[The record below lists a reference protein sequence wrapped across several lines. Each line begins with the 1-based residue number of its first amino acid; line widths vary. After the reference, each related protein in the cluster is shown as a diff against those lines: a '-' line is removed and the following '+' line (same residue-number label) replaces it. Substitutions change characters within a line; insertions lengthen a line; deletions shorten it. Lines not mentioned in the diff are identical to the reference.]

1 MSYRKSQIGK
11 LLRLDVGDC
20 DSTSP
25 IRVSASQFLTK
36 LTAPKS
42 VIFIRHGEAEH
53 NSFADWGTRDP
64 VLTENGWSQ
73 ARGLRHLA
81 ILRDALGFNGKDK
94 RAQLVVVS
102 PLRRTL
108 QTAQALM
115 EIMRSIPDFPSVTA
129 IAHPDLQEISSGPC
143 DTGHPAHLLSAQFP
157 EVDFSLL
164 PDDWYDKQRKGNF
177 LSSERILRFLRWVV
191 SRQEVKIICIGH
203 LECFRDMLG
212 IKLGPCGAANFT
224 LSSAGW
230 EQVSLSQSKE
240 EIRSRLSL
248 EQRGRHSFDPRS
260 PFFSPFS
267 RPHSYLSSKSSSTTE
282 RSDKEGSLKTNGVN
296 GEGSASEREDYE
308 ATAKRVRQVFNKLAG
323 RCRPTAGSGWFRN
336 DFIEGLHSL
345 GLEGISVAR
354 LVNEIANDCRSRK
367 SLTELNSITCDDLTS
382 VFIKPH
388 FHKLLSTLEL
398 KLGVAAQERLLGA
411 RTGASLDRRMEVEDL
426 RPSDGWEGS
435 RLHLSKRLRPHTARN
450 VEEEEEAA
458 EANGGAGHKR
468 KESGKQAQAEKF
480 SRPAT
485 AGQTSSADLS
495 RRQTRTRSPQ
505 KTNLSSSLSSSMARR
520 ALSYQEA
527 KASKYVDETAVLMD
541 KTITELYKSLHIVE
555 NKLEKTVMLHHVK
568 SEAAKFHQEEMVREL
583 QTAVADKEAAE
594 KELERLRKS
603 LQEVR

>member
-1 MSYRKSQIGK
+1 
-11 LLRLDVGDC
+11 
-20 DSTSP
+20 
-25 IRVSASQFLTK
+25 
-36 LTAPKS
+36 
-42 VIFIRHGEAEH
+42 
-53 NSFADWGTRDP
+53 
-64 VLTENGWSQ
+64 
-73 ARGLRHLA
+73 
-81 ILRDALGFNGKDK
+81 
-94 RAQLVVVS
+94 
-102 PLRRTL
+102 
-108 QTAQALM
+108 M

-398 KLGVAAQERLLGA
+398 KLGDSRPVSCLPVKHKRRSSSAGA
-411 RTGASLDRRMEVEDL
+411 PAGGSDRRVPGSQDGGRRLEAL
-426 RPSDGWEGS
+426 RRVGGVKAAPLKAPQVCWSS
-435 RLHLSKRLRPHTARN
+435 RSLQPDAPHRPHTARN

-603 LQEVR
+603 LQERNTPHLDRHVYTHGNTNLSSLRRKLNMREGTLTQ